1 MSLYFHGTEI
11 EDAYYHGTKLDYIYY
26 HGTMVYEA
34 TIYVPKPTLSG
45 AFTFDNTAKAPTI
58 TNYDSSAM
66 IQSGTTS
73 ATAAG
78 TYTITYTLRAGYA
91 WQDETT
97 APVTLTWSIAKRVL
111 SVPTLTNTS
120 YTWAVSRTFA
130 PTVNGF
136 NSTYET
142 QSGTASSTNAGSYS
156 VSWALRYP
164 ASTQWADGTTGTKSA
179 SWSVAKLKLTKPS
192 LSGTTSFAFIEG
204 TTRSVSVANFNSTYE
219 TQSGT
224 TSTAAQGSYTIT
236 WALRY
241 NTNTTWTDGTTAN
254 VTASW
259 SITWVNGTSHYL
271 SDLYNKG
278 WYSANS
284 LEFQYGV
291 TWDSDCISINN
302 PGGGTSINTSAAY
315 GGTFHA
321 VVYKASGDVRLVEVA
336 ANSYA
341 PRTIATITAPN
352 WQEVSGTHI
361 TSDFP
366 RFGISAGASYKVQRI
381 WIT

>member
-11 EDAYYHGTKLDYIYY
+11 EDAYYHSTKLDYIYY

-120 YTWAVSRTFA
+120 YTWAVSKTFA

-136 NSTYET
+136 NSAYET
-142 QSGTASSTNAGSYS
+142 QSGTASSTDAGSFS

-164 ASTQWADGTTGTKSA
+164 ASTQWTDGTTGTKSA

-204 TTRSVSVANFNSTYE
+204 TTRSVSVANYNSTYE

-224 TSTAAQGSYTIT
+224 TSTAAQGSYTVT

-254 VTASW
+254 VSASW
-259 SITWVNGTSHYL
+259 TITWVNGTSHYL

-291 TWDSDCISINN
+291 TWNADTYTISNA
-302 PGGGTSINTSAAY
+302 GGGTSSNTAASY
-315 GGTFHA
+315 TNKTFH
-321 VVYKASGDVRLVEVA
+321 VIINSSGVIRVTEVA
-336 ANSYA
+336 ANSYSA
-341 PRTIATITAPN
+341 RTLVEVTAPQ
-352 WQEVSGTHI
+352 WQEISAAHNT
-361 TSDFP
+361 DFP
-366 RFGISAGASYKVQRI
+366 RFGITGSNYSVQRI

>member
-11 EDAYYHGTKLDYIYY
+11 EDAYYHGTKLDYIYC

-192 LSGTTSFAFIEG
+192 LTGTTSFAFIEG
-204 TTRSVSVANFNSTYE
+204 TTRSVSVANYNSTYE

-291 TWDSDCISINN
+291 TWNADTYTISNA
-302 PGGGTSINTSAAY
+302 GGGTSSNTAASY
-315 GGTFHA
+315 TNKTFH
-321 VVYKASGDVRLVEVA
+321 VIINSSGVIRVTEVA
-336 ANSYA
+336 ANSYSARTLVEVNA
-341 PRTIATITAPN
+341 PQ
-352 WQEVSGTHI
+352 WQEISAAHNT
-361 TSDFP
+361 DFP
-366 RFGISAGASYKVQRI
+366 RFGITGGNYSVQRI

>member
-204 TTRSVSVANFNSTYE
+204 TTRSVSVANYNSTYE

-224 TSTAAQGSYTIT
+224 TSTAAQGSYTVT

-241 NTNTTWTDGTTAN
+241 STNTTWTDGTTAN

-259 SITWVNGTSHYL
+259 TITWVNGTSHYL

-284 LEFQYGV
+284 LEFQYG
-291 TWDSDCISINN
+291 TPIWNSDNFTISN
-302 PGGGTSINTSAAY
+302 PGGGASVVTKNSY

-321 VVYKASGDVRLVEVA
+321 VVYKASGDVRLVEVE
-336 ANSYA
+336 ANSYGM
-341 PRTIATITAPN
+341 RTIATITAPN
-352 WQEVSGTHI
+352 WQEVSGSHNT
-361 TSDFP
+361 DFP
-366 RFGISAGASYKVQRI
+366 RFGISAGSTYQVQRI

>member
-1 MSLYFHGTEI
+1 
-11 EDAYYHGTKLDYIYY
+11 
-26 HGTMVYEA
+26 
-34 TIYVPKPTLSG
+34 
-45 AFTFDNTAKAPTI
+45 
-58 TNYDSSAM
+58 M

-91 WQDETT
+91 WQDQST

-156 VSWALRYP
+156 VSWALSYP
-164 ASTQWADGTTGTKSA
+164 ASTTWGDGTTGTKSA

-204 TTRSVSVANFNSTYE
+204 TTRSVSVANYNSTYE

-224 TSTAAQGSYTIT
+224 TSTAAQGSYTVT

-254 VTASW
+254 VSASW

-302 PGGGTSINTSAAY
+302 PGGGTSINTAASY

>member
-11 EDAYYHGTKLDYIYY
+11 EEAYYHGTKLDYIYY

-120 YTWAVSRTFA
+120 YTWAVSSTFA

-142 QSGTASSTNAGSYS
+142 QSGTASSTDAGSYS

-179 SWSVAKLKLTKPS
+179 SWSVAKRKLTKPS
-192 LSGTTSFAFIEG
+192 LTGTTSFAFIEG
-204 TTRSVSVANFNSTYE
+204 TTRTVSVANYNSTYE

-224 TSTAAQGSYTIT
+224 TSTAAQGSYTVT

-259 SITWVNGTSHYL
+259 NITWVNGTSHYL

-291 TWDSDCISINN
+291 TWNADTYTISNA
-302 PGGGTSINTSAAY
+302 GGGTSSNTAASY
-315 GGTFHA
+315 TNKTFHVIINSSG
-321 VVYKASGDVRLVEVA
+321 VVRVTEVA
-336 ANSYA
+336 ANSYSARTLVEVNA
-341 PRTIATITAPN
+341 PQ
-352 WQEVSGTHI
+352 WQEISAAHNT
-361 TSDFP
+361 DFP
-366 RFGISAGASYKVQRI
+366 RFGITGSNYSVQRI